1 MVFGARDVKPTAL
14 GGPPTLQLSRL
25 HASSI
30 VEKVYELPGSPWK
43 SSDERSSRLVFRGV
57 DMRRLSPDDWA
68 EMRDI
73 RLTALQEAPNAFG
86 STYAREA
93 AFAETDWRG
102 RLERPTAVTY
112 LAAHTDFADGPV
124 GIAGGYVN
132 PETGLSELV
141 AMWVRPEARGRG
153 VGVELVETVVTW
165 AKSLGVDRIQLWVAE
180 VNPAA
185 LKLYERCGFT
195 LTGERGEL
203 PHNESV
209 TELRMV
215 RPL

>member
-1 MVFGARDVKPTAL
+1 MDFGARDVKPTAL
-14 GGPPTLQLSRL
+14 GGPPTLKSSRL

-30 VEKVYELPGSPWK
+30 VENVLT
-43 SSDERSSRLVFRGV
+43 L
-57 DMRRLSPDDWA
+57 RRLRPDDWA

-93 AFAETDWRG
+93 TFADADWRG

-112 LAAHTDFADGPV
+112 LADHTDFADGPV

-132 PETGLSELV
+132 PETGLPELV
-141 AMWVRPEARGRG
+141 AMWVRPDARGRG

-165 AKSLGVDRIQLWVAE
+165 AKSLGTDRIQLWVAE